1 MRWPDPMRWPDAGRM
16 PPVMRT
22 AVRRRLVRVAAAA
35 GVIAATVAAGLSSA
49 AIALAASP
57 SPSDAISG
65 DPRSSG
71 QGPGLVGNP
80 AAAILLVVIVAALAI
95 GLTLLYVRA
104 TGGPGSRTA
113 R

>member
-1 MRWPDPMRWPDAGRM
+1 MRWPDAVRFG
-16 PPVMRT
+16 PVAR
-22 AVRRRLVRVAAAA
+22 ASARRRLVRVAAVVA
-35 GVIAATVAAGLSSA
+35 VIVAGLSSA
-49 AIALAASP
+49 ATALAASP

-80 AAAILLVVIVAALAI
+80 AAAILLVVVVAVVAV

-104 TGGPGSRTA
+104 TGGPGKRNT